1 MGYIVLLIYVIF
13 VVYRIIKI
21 NKEMKKTEERIKQH
35 YGTTE
40 KHTNILRK
48 QIEEERQKQIEFEQ
62 KIEEEILE
70 LLKGYTDN
78 KIEFNLRSLFN
89 YLEENKVVFTTRPYS
104 PDEYGVD
111 IVFYNYKCNVVCK
124 IIQGFSL
131 VKITRLAIIDQK

>member
-1 MGYIVLLIYVIF
+1 MGYLIVFVSIWIIF
-13 VVYRIIKI
+13 VMYVLS
-21 NKEMKKTEERIKQH
+21 KEMNKTEERIKRANGITPEQ
-35 YGTTE
+35 E
-40 KHTNILRK
+40 MEFKK
-48 QIEEERQKQIEFEQ
+48 QVEEEIQKRIEFEQ

-111 IVFYNYKCNVVCK
+111 IVLYNYKCNVVCK

>member
-1 MGYIVLLIYVIF
+1 MGYLIVFVSIWIIF
-13 VVYRIIKI
+13 VMCVLS
-21 NKEMKKTEERIKQH
+21 KEMNKTEERIKRANGITPEQ
-35 YGTTE
+35 E
-40 KHTNILRK
+40 MEFKK
-48 QIEEERQKQIEFEQ
+48 QVEEEIQKRAEFEQ

-111 IVFYNYKCNVVCK
+111 IVLYNYKCNVVCK

>member
-1 MGYIVLLIYVIF
+1 MGYLIAFVSIWIIF
-13 VVYRIIKI
+13 VMYVLS
-21 NKEMKKTEERIKQH
+21 KEMNKAEERIKRANGITPEQ
-35 YGTTE
+35 E
-40 KHTNILRK
+40 MELKK
-48 QIEEERQKQIEFEQ
+48 QVEEEIQKRIEFEQ

-111 IVFYNYKCNVVCK
+111 IVLYNYKCNVVCK